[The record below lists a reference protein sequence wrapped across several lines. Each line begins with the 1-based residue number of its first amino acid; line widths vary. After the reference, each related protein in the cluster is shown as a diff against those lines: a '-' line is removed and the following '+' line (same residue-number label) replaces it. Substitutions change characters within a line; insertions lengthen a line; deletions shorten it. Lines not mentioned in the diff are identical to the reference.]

1 MINKSKLLA
10 LAAAGTVA
18 WAVSATAADD
28 KGLDLNIPGEFSA
41 TVTVTSNYVFRGIT
55 QSDNDVAL
63 QGSFDYSVGLTKSIN
78 LDLSAWASSIDFN
91 DGDQATVEIDYTG
104 GFSGSIGN
112 FSWGAVAIYYSYP
125 SAAGRL
131 NYDYVEGGL
140 SGGYDFGVASV
151 TAAVNYSPDYF
162 AGSHDAW
169 YKSLDVSV
177 PIKAPANPTI
187 GLHIGHQSISAG
199 RIFGTPNY
207 YDWSVALGVKVEGF
221 DIEVKYKDTSLR
233 QSECFGGV
241 GGTKHFCSA
250 AGILTVSRSF

>member
-41 TVTVTSNYVFRGIT
+41 TLTVTSNYVFRGIT

-112 FSWGAVAIYYSYP
+112 FSWGAVVIYYSYP

-131 NYDYVEGGL
+131 NYDFVEGAL
-140 SGGYDFGVASV
+140 SGGYDFGVAS
-151 TAAVNYSPDYF
+151 ASLGVNYSPNYF
-162 AGSHDAW
+162 GHSGDAL
-169 YKSLDVSV
+169 YTSVDVSV
-177 PIKAPANPTI
+177 PIKLPANPTI
-187 GLHIGHQSISAG
+187 GLHIGRQFIEKSSV
-199 RIFGTPNY
+199 FGTPNY
-207 YDWSVALGVKVEGF
+207 YDWSIALGVKVEGF
-221 DIEVKYKDTSLR
+221 DIEVKYKDTDLKKS
-233 QSECFGGV
+233 QCFGGV

-250 AGILTVSRSF
+250 AAILTVSRSF

>member
-131 NYDYVEGGL
+131 NYDYVEGAVTA
-140 SGGYDFGVASV
+140 GYDFGLASV
-151 TAAVNYSPDYF
+151 SAGVSFSPDYF
-162 AGSHDAW
+162 ASSGDAW

-177 PIKAPANPTI
+177 PIKLPASPTI
-187 GLHIGHQSISAG
+187 GLHIGHQDIAKNAV
-199 RIFGTPNY
+199 FGTPDY
-207 YDWSVALGVKVEGF
+207 VDWSIALGVKVEGF
-221 DIEVKYKDTSLR
+221 DIEVKYKDTDLKKS
-233 QSECFGGV
+233 QCFGGV

-250 AGILTVSRSF
+250 AAILTVSRSF